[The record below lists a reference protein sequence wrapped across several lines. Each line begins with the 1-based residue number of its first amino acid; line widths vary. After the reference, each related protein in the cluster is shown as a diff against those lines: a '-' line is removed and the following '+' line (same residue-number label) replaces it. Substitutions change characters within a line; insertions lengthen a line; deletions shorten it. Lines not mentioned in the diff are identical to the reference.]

1 MAIAVIQRGDV
12 WEPNWGAT
20 AAFAMLVTALVVAML
35 IFMFNTHKS
44 AYTMAPVEQNFTLTV
59 VAPPIALKSKYSRSK
74 QLNMP
79 ATIPRPLSVVKL
91 HEITIKRIPP
101 TPPPIDWQQQI
112 EMSTKSQAQ
121 TAFSSIPFISNRI
134 PIFSSLQQALN
145 AHHKAAT
152 MQNGDSYQSSTGG
165 VILKVNG
172 ICSEVQTVQ
181 TGPSPSD
188 RATITFPGQ
197 NCAGEYQPTL
207 AEELAKWAKQQ
218 EKKYPPP

>member
-1 MAIAVIQRGDV
+1 MAIAVILRGDV
-12 WEPNWGAT
+12 WEPNRGAT

-44 AYTMAPVEQNFTLTV
+44 AYTTAPVEQNFTLTV

-79 ATIPRPLSVVKL
+79 ATTPRPLSVVKL
-91 HEITIKRIPP
+91 HEITIKTIPP
-101 TPPPIDWQQQI
+101 IPPPIDWQQQI

-121 TAFSSIPFISNRI
+121 TAYSSIPFISNRI
-134 PIFSSLQQALN
+134 LIFSSLQQALN
-145 AHHKAAT
+145 AHLKAET
-152 MQNGDSYQSSTGG
+152 MQNGDSYQSSAGG

-172 ICSEVQTVQ
+172 ICSDVQTVQ

-197 NCAGEYQPTL
+197 NCAGDYQPTMD
-207 AEELAKWAKQQ
+207 EQLAKWAKQQ
-218 EKKYPPP
+218 EKNYPPP